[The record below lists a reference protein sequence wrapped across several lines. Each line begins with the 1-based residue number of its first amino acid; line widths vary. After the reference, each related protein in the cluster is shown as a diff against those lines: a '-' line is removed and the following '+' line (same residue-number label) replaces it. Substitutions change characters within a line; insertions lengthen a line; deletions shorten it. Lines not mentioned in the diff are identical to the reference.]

1 MIENSDPITF
11 ILVTFT
17 LMSAIIMVGFGAV
30 LWLVLNKY
38 RATIAQLQQENYELR
53 QLLQQYSNKVRK
65 LI

>member
-30 LWLVLNKY
+30 LWVVLNKY
-38 RATIAQLQQENYELR
+38 RTTIAQLQQENWELKR
-53 QLLQQYSNKVRK
+53 LLHQYSSKGRK
-65 LI
+65 KI